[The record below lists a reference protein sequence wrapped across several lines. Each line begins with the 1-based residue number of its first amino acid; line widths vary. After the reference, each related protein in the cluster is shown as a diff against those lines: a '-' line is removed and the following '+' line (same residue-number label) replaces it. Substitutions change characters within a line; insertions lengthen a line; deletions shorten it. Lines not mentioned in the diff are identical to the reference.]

1 MNTAATSKKRTT
13 VAKHCG
19 LAAGIS
25 SIFLVAGCV
34 SVPELPMG
42 RPATSLRANNY
53 VARAQNTDALPDLPT
68 PPLAL
73 PPILSADR
81 LSALT
86 ETAPAN
92 ALTDPAITQ
101 LDPTDP
107 TDEFKPDI
115 KLRGRINTDAIFVG
129 QSPQNQATLGSIPDA
144 TGFRR
149 ARLGAEGTVGPQVD
163 WVAEFDFA
171 GGAIS
176 FRDVYIGID
185 KLPLI
190 RRIQYGHMLEP
201 FSLEVL
207 TSPNFFAFVECS
219 PIAAL
224 DPNRNWGVLIM
235 SYTENERATFQVG
248 AFRSGTSN
256 SSGDDFSGQNDM
268 AYDVRATI
276 LPWYQD
282 NGRRLFTVGA
292 AFSNRFPA
300 DNVVT
305 INTGPQSNLLSVS
318 EDPGTPFIPKI
329 TVPANQQQLLNA
341 EAALVLG
348 SLSFQAEWS
357 GTIIEQIGGG
367 PVFLHGFYVYGS
379 WFLTGEN
386 RSYLTKDGVFGNIH
400 VRSPFLLLR
409 EGPSIIRGPGAWE
422 LTARFAYADFVS
434 PNLPL
439 SKGLMQGAQ
448 EPELTVGV
456 NWYLNDSTRLMF
468 NYVFTVPVDP
478 NAGPSTAQAFFLRAA
493 IFW

>member
-1 MNTAATSKKRTT
+1 
-13 VAKHCG
+13 
-19 LAAGIS
+19 
-25 SIFLVAGCV
+25 
-34 SVPELPMG
+34 
-42 RPATSLRANNY
+42 
-53 VARAQNTDALPDLPT
+53 
-68 PPLAL
+68 
-73 PPILSADR
+73 
-81 LSALT
+81 
-86 ETAPAN
+86 
-92 ALTDPAITQ
+92 
-101 LDPTDP
+101 
-107 TDEFKPDI
+107 
-115 KLRGRINTDAIFVG
+115 LRGRINTDAIFVS
-129 QSPQNQATLGSIPDA
+129 QSPQNQAILGSIPDA

-149 ARLGAEGTVGPQVD
+149 ARLGADGTVGPQVD

-176 FRDVYIGID
+176 FRDVYIGVD

-207 TSPNFFAFVECS
+207 TSPNFFAFTECS

-268 AYDVRATI
+268 AYDVRATF

-282 NGRRLFTVGA
+282 NGRHLFTVGA

-300 DNVVT
+300 NNVVT
-305 INTGPQSNLLSVS
+305 INTGPQSNLLTVS
-318 EDPGTPFIPKI
+318 EDPGSPFIPKI
-329 TVPANQQQLLNA
+329 TVPANQQQLFNA

-357 GTIIEQIGGG
+357 GTMIEQIGGG
-367 PVFLHGFYVYGS
+367 PVFLHGFYVFGS

-386 RSYLTKDGVFGNIH
+386 RSYLSKDGVFGNIH
-400 VRSPFLLLR
+400 VRSPFICLR
-409 EGPSIIRGPGAWE
+409 EGQSIAHGIGAWE
-422 LTARFAYADFVS
+422 LMVRFAYADFVS
-434 PNLPL
+434 PNLPP
-439 SKGLMQGAQ
+439 SKGLAQGAQ

-456 NWYLNDSTRLMF
+456 NWYLNDFTRLMF
-468 NYVFTVPVDP
+468 NYVFSVPVDP